1 MNFHTQLEVASI
13 ENKCIFQLTSLD
25 EGEDL
30 MIAT

>member
-1 MNFHTQLEVASI
+1 MNFHTQWEGASI
-13 ENKCIFQLTSLD
+13 ENKCIIQLTSLD